1 MKDENAQHLL
11 AKVMGWQSQEVVLN
25 HVPRL
30 QLLADYKYDGYQRF
44 GPGQRFMESLALW
57 LSQFDQVDR
66 DAALDFV
73 MTRLVYISDAE
84 LSHLV
89 QHAYPDVIMQERIRL
104 VAQERGIPTYRVGE
118 ICRDPRFKELQLKS
132 LYLGLSDGAR
142 TNELRR
148 FSNGEINNE
157 QIWQAYELGEAK
169 AEDMLDALRQAL
181 KTDSEV
187 VPVTNDAIWNAC
199 TTGDREQAD
208 SLIESLRL
216 ASTSRA
222 TPSGSAKFTLVW
234 LMDDFSGS
242 GNTYIRFDSKQARFK
257 GKIKKIYERLH
268 QGDLI
273 DTAHYEVYLLL
284 YVATRQAIDHI
295 EYWSERFTSENN
307 YKPLQVR
314 VLCPIEPDVA
324 LIKNLPT
331 GLQSI
336 LNNPKYYD
344 PAAFNEHIEVGGTTT
359 AQRGFA
365 DCALPIVLSHNTPN
379 NSVYM
384 LWGSEFHRFAGLFPR
399 ISRHKEF

>member
-1 MKDENAQHLL
+1 MRDENAQHLL
-11 AKVMGWQSQEVVLN
+11 SEVMGWQSQEVVLD

-57 LSQFDQVDR
+57 LGQFDQVDR

-73 MTRLVYISDAE
+73 MNRLVYISDAE

-104 VAQERGIPTYRVGE
+104 VAQEKGIPTYRVGE
-118 ICRDPRFKELQLKS
+118 ICRDPRFEELQQKS

-148 FSNGEINNE
+148 FSSGEINNE
-157 QIWQAYELGEAK
+157 QIWQAYELGESKAK
-169 AEDMLDALRQAL
+169 DMLDALRKSLA
-181 KTDSEV
+181 KEGV
-187 VPVTNDAIWNAC
+187 GEPVTNEAIWCAYAA
-199 TTGDREQAD
+199 GDRKQAD
-208 SLIESLRL
+208 LLIDSLRS
-216 ASTSRA
+216 ASSFHA
-222 TPSGSAKFTLVW
+222 PSSKSAKFTLVW

-242 GNTYIRFDSKQARFK
+242 GNTYIRFDKKDGRFK

-314 VLCPIEPDVA
+314 VLWPIEPDVA
-324 LIKNLPT
+324 LIKNVPA
-331 GLQSI
+331 GLKSI
-336 LNNPKYYD
+336 LNNSKYYD
-344 PAAFNEHIEVGGTTT
+344 PAAFNEHIEVGGSTS
-359 AQRGFA
+359 AQLGFA

-384 LWGSEFHRFAGLFPR
+384 LWGSELHSFSGLFPR

>member
-11 AKVMGWQSQEVVLN
+11 AKVMGWQSHEVVLE
-25 HVPRL
+25 HVPFL

-44 GPGQRFMESLALW
+44 EPGQRFIESLAMW
-57 LSQFDQVDR
+57 LSQFDQIDR
-66 DAALDFV
+66 NAALDFV
-73 MTRLVYISDAE
+73 MTRLIYISDAE

-104 VAQERGIPTYRVGE
+104 VAQEKGIPVYRVGE
-118 ICRDPRFKELQLKS
+118 ICRDPRFEELQRKS

-157 QIWQAYELGEAK
+157 QIWQAYELSDTK
-169 AEDMLDALRQAL
+169 AEDMLDALRVAIM
-181 KTDSEV
+181 KEAAV
-187 VPVTNDAIWNAC
+187 APVANEDIWNAC
-199 TTGDREQAD
+199 KAGDREQAD
-208 SLIESLRL
+208 RLISALRS
-216 ASTSRA
+216 ASQSSTSLSR
-222 TPSGSAKFTLVW
+222 SAKFTLVW

-242 GNTYIRFDSKQARFK
+242 GNTYIRFDSKDGRFK
-257 GKIKKIYERLH
+257 GKIKRIYERLH

-273 DTAHYEVYLLL
+273 DTAHYEVFLLL

-324 LIKNLPT
+324 LIKNLPPE
-331 GLQSI
+331 LDSI

-344 PAAFNEHIEVGGTTT
+344 SAAFNKHIEVGGTYS

-365 DCALPIVLSHNTPN
+365 NCALPIVLSHNTPN
-379 NSVYM
+379 NSVYI
-384 LWGSEFHRFAGLFPR
+384 LWGSEFHRFSGLFPR